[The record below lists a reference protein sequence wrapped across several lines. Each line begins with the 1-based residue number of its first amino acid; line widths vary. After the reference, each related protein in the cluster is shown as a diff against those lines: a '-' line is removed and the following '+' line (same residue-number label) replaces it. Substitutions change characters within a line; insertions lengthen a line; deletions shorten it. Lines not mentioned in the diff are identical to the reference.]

1 MEKITNQDIMEG
13 VDPLEKKYNTEVD
26 PLELQIHGL
35 FGERDTIGEAV
46 EYFEDVVKAI
56 PAEDRMPM
64 YTAFYVFWN
73 TIARNYTL
81 TERNNNEL

>member
-13 VDPLEKKYNTEVD
+13 VDPLELK
-26 PLELQIHGL
+26 IHGL
-35 FGERDTIGEAV
+35 FGERDTIQEAT
-46 EYFEDVVKAI
+46 EYFEDVVRAM
-56 PAEDRMPM
+56 PAEERMPM

-81 TERNNNEL
+81 TEREKNETND

>member
-13 VDPLEKKYNTEVD
+13 VDPLELK
-26 PLELQIHGL
+26 IHGL
-35 FGERDTIGEAV
+35 FGERDTIQEAT
-46 EYFEDVVKAI
+46 EYFEDVVRAM
-56 PAEDRMPM
+56 PAEERMPM

-81 TERNNNEL
+81 TERKTNETND

>member
-1 MEKITNQDIMEG
+1 M
-13 VDPLEKKYNTEVD
+13 
-26 PLELQIHGL
+26 ELQAHGL
-35 FGERDTIGEAV
+35 FGERDTIDEAT
-46 EYFEDVVKAI
+46 EYFDAVVKAM

-81 TERNNNEL
+81 TEREINETTN

>member
-1 MEKITNQDIMEG
+1 M
-13 VDPLEKKYNTEVD
+13 
-26 PLELQIHGL
+26 HGL
-35 FGERDTIGEAV
+35 FGERETISEAT
-46 EYFEDVVKAI
+46 EYFEDVVRAL

-81 TERNNNEL
+81 TERKEQ

>member
-1 MEKITNQDIMEG
+1 M
-13 VDPLEKKYNTEVD
+13 
-26 PLELQIHGL
+26 ELQIHGL
-35 FGERDTIGEAV
+35 FGERKTIGEAT
-46 EYFEDVVKAI
+46 EYFEDVVRAM

-81 TERNNNEL
+81 TERENNETTD

>member
-1 MEKITNQDIMEG
+1 M
-13 VDPLEKKYNTEVD
+13 
-26 PLELQIHGL
+26 ELQMHGL
-35 FGERDTIGEAV
+35 FGERETISEAT
-46 EYFEDVVKAI
+46 EYFEDVVRAL

-81 TERNNNEL
+81 NQKGKSNETTD